1 MNRAGHAALFY
12 FFGAVELG
20 DEMVRKINTKALL
33 TLREASQRLGVSVR
47 TLQRLI
53 AKQLIRYYR
62 IGSLKIMFSERQLS
76 DYLTTVERPTEGVVG
91 DAN

>member
-1 MNRAGHAALFY
+1 
-12 FFGAVELG
+12 
-20 DEMVRKINTKALL
+20 MVRKINTKALL
-33 TLREASQRLGVSVR
+33 TLRETSQRLGISVR

-62 IGSLKIMFSERQLS
+62 IGSLKIMFSERQLT
-76 DYLTTVERPTEGVVG
+76 DYLTRVEQPEEGVIS